1 MNYDLGGSLGIW
13 HWRSTEKAVPL
24 MQRIL
29 QEKKAK
35 GEWRRAPGTIKER
48 KPVPAG
54 YTKRRDCDIGRN
66 RRAGNHQSYMDY
78 CD

>member
-1 MNYDLGGSLGIW
+1 MNYDLGGSLGTLALAKHRKSRAINAENP
-13 HWRSTEKAVPL
+13 TGEKG
-24 MQRIL
+24 
-29 QEKKAK
+29 
-35 GEWRRAPGTIKER
+35 GEPPGTIKER